1 MNSNVTDSELR
12 GKGARGVL
20 VGVAVALFVVVLAP
34 IVVSSTHLL
43 SWASSADGLGL
54 PTYLGWTAV
63 LSLDAAAAVAV
74 GMVTVSAYRGES
86 GGVFHLLT
94 WLLAG
99 ASAYVNHVYGVRTPA
114 PDDQWFTPAMS
125 LLGPA
130 LLEAT
135 LGKFRRWARAE
146 SGRSLDG
153 HVQFGPRWT
162 VAPVET
168 FSAWKTA
175 RREGITRATDAIT
188 RVRECAALRT
198 LDGPERVRYVARAT
212 DASDSYGVT
221 LWLLARSIK
230 VSSAEMAAGL
240 GVPAPVV
247 NPETERALD
256 NERAHVAELE
266 RALRDADAQVRE
278 LTTTVLELTSGEPIE
293 VPEPTKRQAIEA
305 ALLLTSGDVLAAV
318 DLLAARGQTVSPS
331 YAYRVSRL
339 RQADPDPADTPAAG
353 TPVISHQ
360 RVAA

>member
-1 MNSNVTDSELR
+1 MNSNVTDQKPRS
-12 GKGARGVL
+12 KSARGLL
-20 VGVAVALFVVVLAP
+20 VGVGAALVVVVLAP

-99 ASAYVNHVYGVRTPA
+99 ASAYVNHVYGMRTPA

-153 HVQFGPRWT
+153 RVQFGPRWT

-175 RREGITRATDAIT
+175 RREGITRAVDAIT

-198 LDGPERVRYVARAT
+198 LDGPERVRYAARAT

-221 LWLLARSIK
+221 LWLLARGIK
-230 VSSAEMAAGL
+230 VSSADMAAGL
-240 GVPAPVV
+240 GTEQAPTVD
-247 NPETERALD
+247 PETERALR
-256 NERAHVAELE
+256 EAHEHAAALREQVAELT
-266 RALRDADAQVRE
+266 A
-278 LTTTVLELTSGEPIE
+278 TVHDLTSAEPID
-293 VPEPTKRQAIEA
+293 VAEPTKRQAIEA

-318 DLLAARGQTVSPS
+318 DLLAERGQTVSPS

-339 RQADPDPADTPAAG
+339 GSGAPDPTDTPVAG
-353 TPVISHQ
+353 MPVISHA
-360 RVAA
+360 RAA